1 MKISMRF
8 DNPKNQGSLIH
19 DRNPVCKK
27 IRLKVKTELSALS
40 QVLQW
45 FDQLQQLSIPE
56 MAWMECQLALA
67 EAFTNAVRHAHNGLP
82 KETPIEVE
90 ATVFNEAL
98 EIKVWDY
105 GKPFDLEAKFKQL
118 KQHDEEYWT
127 TVEGSRG
134 IMLMDKITDRLT
146 YTRTSDQRNCL
157 VMVKSLAG

>member
-1 MKISMRF
+1 MKIAMRF
-8 DNPKNQGSLIH
+8 EKPKNHRTRLH
-19 DRNPVCKK
+19 ERKPVSQT
-27 IRLKVKTELSALS
+27 IRLKVNTDLSALS

-56 MAWMECQLALA
+56 MAWMQCQLALA
-67 EAFTNAVRHAHNGLP
+67 EAFTNVVRHAHNGLP

-90 ATVFNEAL
+90 ASIFNEAL
-98 EIKVWDY
+98 EIKVWDC
-105 GKPFDLEAKFKQL
+105 GKPFDLEAKFQQL
-118 KQHDEEYWT
+118 QQHDEKYWT

-134 IMLMDKITDRLT
+134 IMLMNKITDRLT